1 MSLTNEHYV
10 LMHDIAERPGKAPF
24 EQNELLA
31 RPFVLFEDGRE
42 DGVLLFDAPEEL
54 FVATQASEVADTFA
68 RMEEASRRGFHLAG
82 YASYELGY
90 ALEPKFARQPT
101 PQSRTPLLL
110 FGAFRAPRRR
120 KWNIASAPTE
130 LVEIALTPAWTFAEY
145 AERFQKCVDYIYAG
159 DVYQINLTFPLYG
172 RFAGDPT
179 ALYRALRKRQ
189 PVAFGGVVALGAE
202 TIVSLSP
209 EVFFEAHGRDI
220 RARPMKG
227 TARRG
232 FMPPEDMARA
242 QHLVEDEKSRAENL
256 MIVDLLRNDLSRL
269 AEVGSVKV
277 TDLFTVETYPTLHQM
292 TSGIEAR
299 LREGVS
305 LRDLFT
311 GLFPCGSVTGAP
323 KIRAMEIIRD
333 LECAPR
339 GVYCGSL
346 GLIAPDGDIRFNV
359 AIRTLTLFEG
369 NELVCNVGSAIVADS
384 RAREEYDECLIKAK
398 FLTGAQSTSN

>member
-1 MSLTNEHYV
+1 
-10 LMHDIAERPGKAPF
+10 MHDIAERPGLAPV
-24 EQNELLA
+24 ELNEAPA

-42 DGVLLFDAPEEL
+42 GARRTLFEEPEEIIRADAPG
-54 FVATQASEVADTFA
+54 EVAAAFA
-68 RMEEASRRGFHLAG
+68 RMEAATARGLYLAG

-90 ALEPKFARQPT
+90 ALEPKFARQET
-101 PQSRTPLLL
+101 PKPVTPLLL
-110 FGAFRAPRRR
+110 FGAFRAPRACAFGPRLAAAP
-120 KWNIASAPTE
+120 ASMP
-130 LVEIALTPAWTFAEY
+130 LTPAWNEAEY
-145 AERFQKCVDYIYAG
+145 GERFRKCRDYIFAG

-172 RFAGDPT
+172 RYDGDPL
-179 ALYRALRKRQ
+179 ALYAGLRKRQ
-189 PVAFGGVVALGAE
+189 PVAYGGVVALGKE
-202 TIVSLSP
+202 TVVSLSP
-209 EVFFEAHGRDI
+209 EVFFESHGRHI

-227 TARRG
+227 TAQRG

-242 QHLVEDEKSRAENL
+242 KYLIEDEKSRAENL

-305 LRDLFT
+305 LKELFT

-346 GLIAPDGDIRFNV
+346 GLIAPDGDVRFNV
-359 AIRTLTLFEG
+359 AIRTPTLFPG
-369 NELVCNVGSAIVADS
+369 GQLVCNVGSAVVADS
-384 RAREEYDECLIKAK
+384 RLREEYEECLIKAR
-398 FLTGAQSTSN
+398 FLTGAASA

>member
-1 MSLTNEHYV
+1 MPNTADLSGPAVRQSRTET
-10 LMHDIAERPGKAPF
+10 IGRPY
-24 EQNELLA
+24 
-31 RPFVLFEDGRE
+31 VLFEDGR
-42 DGVLLFDAPEEL
+42 DHGRALLFDAPKEII
-54 FVATQASEVADTFA
+54 VARDASEVARAFA
-68 RMEEASRRGFHLAG
+68 RMEAASRAGLHLAG

-90 ALEPKFARQPT
+90 ALEPKLAARPS
-101 PQSRTPLLL
+101 PESRTPLLL
-110 FGAFRAPRRR
+110 FGAFAAPRAVNQDFGADLPDSR
-120 KWNIASAPTE
+120 IS
-130 LVEIALTPAWTFAEY
+130 LQPAWTSEEY
-145 AERFQKCVDYIYAG
+145 AQRFQKCRDYIFAG

-172 RFAGDPT
+172 RFEGEPL

-189 PVAFGGVVALGAE
+189 PVAYGGVVALGGE

-209 EVFFEAHGRDI
+209 EVFFDARDGQI

-242 QHLVEDEKSRAENL
+242 QYLVEDEKSRAENL

-277 TDLFTVETYPTLHQM
+277 TDLFTVQTYPTLHQM
-292 TSGIEAR
+292 TSGIEAK
-299 LREGVS
+299 LRENVT
-305 LRDLFT
+305 LAELFS

-333 LECAPR
+333 LECAAR

-346 GLIAPDGDIRFNV
+346 GVISPDGDMRFNV
-359 AIRTLTLFEG
+359 AIRTLTIFPDH
-369 NELVCNVGSAIVADS
+369 ELVCNVGSAIVADS
-384 RAREEYDECLIKAK
+384 KAREEYEECLIKAR
-398 FLTGAQSTSN
+398 FLTGA

>member
-1 MSLTNEHYV
+1 MPNTADLSGRAVRQSRTETI
-10 LMHDIAERPGKAPF
+10 DRPY
-24 EQNELLA
+24 
-31 RPFVLFEDGRE
+31 VLFEDGR
-42 DGVLLFDAPEEL
+42 DHGRALLFDAPKEII
-54 FVATQASEVADTFA
+54 VARDASEVARAFA
-68 RMEEASRRGFHLAG
+68 RMEAASRAGLHLAG

-90 ALEPKFARQPT
+90 ALEPKLAARPS
-101 PQSRTPLLL
+101 PESRTPLLL
-110 FGAFRAPRRR
+110 FGAFAAPRAVNQDFGAVLPESR
-120 KWNIASAPTE
+120 IS
-130 LVEIALTPAWTFAEY
+130 LQPAWTSEEY
-145 AERFQKCVDYIYAG
+145 AQRFQKCRDYIFAG

-172 RFAGDPT
+172 RFEGEPL

-189 PVAFGGVVALGAE
+189 PVAYGGVVALGGE

-209 EVFFEAHGRDI
+209 EVFFDARDGQI

-242 QHLVEDEKSRAENL
+242 QYLVEDEKSRAENL

-277 TDLFTVETYPTLHQM
+277 TDLFTVQTYPTLHQM
-292 TSGIEAR
+292 TSGIEAK
-299 LREGVS
+299 LRENVT
-305 LRDLFT
+305 LAELFS

-333 LECAPR
+333 LECAAR

-346 GLIAPDGDIRFNV
+346 GVISPDGDMRFNV
-359 AIRTLTLFEG
+359 AIRTLTIFPDH
-369 NELVCNVGSAIVADS
+369 ELVCNVGSAIVADS
-384 RAREEYDECLIKAK
+384 TAREEYEECLIKAR
-398 FLTGAQSTSN
+398 FLTGA

>member
-1 MSLTNEHYV
+1 MPNTADLSGPAVRQSRTET
-10 LMHDIAERPGKAPF
+10 IGRPY
-24 EQNELLA
+24 
-31 RPFVLFEDGRE
+31 VLFEDGR
-42 DGVLLFDAPEEL
+42 DHGRALLFDAPKEII
-54 FVATQASEVADTFA
+54 VARDASEVTRAFA
-68 RMEEASRRGFHLAG
+68 RMEAASRAGLHLAG

-90 ALEPKFARQPT
+90 ALEPKLAASPS
-101 PQSRTPLLL
+101 PESRTPLLL
-110 FGAFRAPRRR
+110 FGAFAAPRAVNQDFGTDLPGSR
-120 KWNIASAPTE
+120 IS
-130 LVEIALTPAWTFAEY
+130 LQPAWTSEEY
-145 AERFQKCVDYIYAG
+145 AQRFQKCRDYIFAG

-172 RFAGDPT
+172 RFEGEPL

-189 PVAFGGVVALGAE
+189 PVAYGGVVALGGE

-209 EVFFEAHGRDI
+209 EVFFEARDRQI

-242 QHLVEDEKSRAENL
+242 KYLVEDEKSRAENL

-277 TDLFTVETYPTLHQM
+277 TDLFTVQTYPTLHQM
-292 TSGIEAR
+292 TSGIEAK
-299 LREGVS
+299 LRENVT
-305 LRDLFT
+305 LAELFS

-333 LECAPR
+333 LECAAR

-346 GLIAPDGDIRFNV
+346 GVISPDGDMRFNV
-359 AIRTLTLFEG
+359 AIRTLTIFPDH
-369 NELVCNVGSAIVADS
+369 ELVCNVGSAIVADS
-384 RAREEYDECLIKAK
+384 TAREEYEECLIKAR
-398 FLTGAQSTSN
+398 FLTGA

>member
-1 MSLTNEHYV
+1 MPNTADLSGPAVRQSRTETI
-10 LMHDIAERPGKAPF
+10 DRPY
-24 EQNELLA
+24 
-31 RPFVLFEDGRE
+31 VLFEDGR
-42 DGVLLFDAPEEL
+42 DHGRALLFDAPKEII
-54 FVATQASEVADTFA
+54 VARDASEVARAFA
-68 RMEEASRRGFHLAG
+68 RMEAASRAGLHLAG

-90 ALEPKFARQPT
+90 ALEPKLAARPS
-101 PQSRTPLLL
+101 PESRTPLLL
-110 FGAFRAPRRR
+110 FGAFAAPRAVDQDFGADLADSR
-120 KWNIASAPTE
+120 IS
-130 LVEIALTPAWTFAEY
+130 LQPAWTSEEY
-145 AERFQKCVDYIYAG
+145 AQRFQKCREYIFAG

-172 RFAGDPT
+172 RFEGEPL

-189 PVAFGGVVALGAE
+189 PVAYGGVVALGGE

-209 EVFFEAHGRDI
+209 EVFFDARDGQI

-242 QHLVEDEKSRAENL
+242 QYLVEDEKSRAENL

-277 TDLFTVETYPTLHQM
+277 TDLFTVQTYPTLHQM
-292 TSGIEAR
+292 TSGIEAK
-299 LREGVS
+299 LRENVT
-305 LRDLFT
+305 LAELFS

-333 LECAPR
+333 LECAAR

-346 GLIAPDGDIRFNV
+346 GVISPDGDMRFNV
-359 AIRTLTLFEG
+359 AIRTLTIFPDH
-369 NELVCNVGSAIVADS
+369 ELVCNVGSAIVADS
-384 RAREEYDECLIKAK
+384 TAREEYEECLIKAR
-398 FLTGAQSTSN
+398 FLTGA

>member
-1 MSLTNEHYV
+1 MPNTADLSGPAVRQSRTET
-10 LMHDIAERPGKAPF
+10 IGRPY
-24 EQNELLA
+24 
-31 RPFVLFEDGRE
+31 VLFEDGR
-42 DGVLLFDAPEEL
+42 DHGRALLFDAPKEII
-54 FVATQASEVADTFA
+54 VARDASEVARAFA
-68 RMEEASRRGFHLAG
+68 RMEAASRAGLHLAG

-90 ALEPKFARQPT
+90 ALEPKLAARPS
-101 PQSRTPLLL
+101 PESRTPLLL
-110 FGAFRAPRRR
+110 FGAFAAPRAVNQDFGADLPESR
-120 KWNIASAPTE
+120 IS
-130 LVEIALTPAWTFAEY
+130 LQPAWTSEEY
-145 AERFQKCVDYIYAG
+145 AQRFQKCRDYIFAG

-172 RFAGDPT
+172 RFEGEPL

-189 PVAFGGVVALGAE
+189 PVAYGGVVALGAE

-209 EVFFEAHGRDI
+209 EVFFDARDGQI

-242 QHLVEDEKSRAENL
+242 KYLVEDEKSRAENL

-277 TDLFTVETYPTLHQM
+277 TDLFTVQTYPTLHQM
-292 TSGIEAR
+292 TSGIEAK
-299 LREGVS
+299 LRENVT
-305 LRDLFT
+305 LAELFS

-333 LECAPR
+333 LECAAR

-346 GLIAPDGDIRFNV
+346 GVISPDGDMRFNV
-359 AIRTLTLFEG
+359 AIRTLTIFPDH
-369 NELVCNVGSAIVADS
+369 ELVCNVGSAIVADS
-384 RAREEYDECLIKAK
+384 TAREEYEECLIKAR
-398 FLTGAQSTSN
+398 FLTGA

>member
-1 MSLTNEHYV
+1 MPNTADLSGPAVRQSRTET
-10 LMHDIAERPGKAPF
+10 IGRPY
-24 EQNELLA
+24 
-31 RPFVLFEDGRE
+31 VLFEDGR
-42 DGVLLFDAPEEL
+42 DHGRALLFDAPKEII
-54 FVATQASEVADTFA
+54 VARDASEVARAFA
-68 RMEEASRRGFHLAG
+68 RMEAASRAGLHLAG

-90 ALEPKFARQPT
+90 ALEPKLAARPS
-101 PQSRTPLLL
+101 PESRTPLLL
-110 FGAFRAPRRR
+110 FAAFAAPRVVNQDFGADLPDSR
-120 KWNIASAPTE
+120 IS
-130 LVEIALTPAWTFAEY
+130 LQPAWTSEEY
-145 AERFQKCVDYIYAG
+145 AQRFQKCRDYIFAG

-172 RFAGDPT
+172 RFEGEPL

-189 PVAFGGVVALGAE
+189 PVAYGGVVALGGE

-209 EVFFEAHGRDI
+209 EVFFDARDGQI

-242 QHLVEDEKSRAENL
+242 QYLVEDEKSRAENL

-277 TDLFTVETYPTLHQM
+277 TDLFTVQTYPTLHQM
-292 TSGIEAR
+292 TSGIEAK
-299 LREGVS
+299 LRENVT
-305 LRDLFT
+305 LAELFS

-333 LECAPR
+333 LECAAR

-346 GLIAPDGDIRFNV
+346 GVISPDGDMRFNV
-359 AIRTLTLFEG
+359 AIRTLTIFPDH
-369 NELVCNVGSAIVADS
+369 ELVCNVGSAIVADS
-384 RAREEYDECLIKAK
+384 TAREEYEECLIKAR
-398 FLTGAQSTSN
+398 FLTGA